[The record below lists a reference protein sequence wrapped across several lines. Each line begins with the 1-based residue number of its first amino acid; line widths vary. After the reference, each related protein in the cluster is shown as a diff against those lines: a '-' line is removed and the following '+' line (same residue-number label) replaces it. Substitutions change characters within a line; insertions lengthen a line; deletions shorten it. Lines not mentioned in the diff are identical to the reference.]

1 MDSLIDTLLLI
12 FQQFHALDSLNSNS
26 VTIWIRMSM
35 SFDQFD
41 YTFLSNSD
49 VFNQNLHGLFT
60 IFVNNFEIIS
70 EIVEDLAIGSIAIHR
85 QEMNRS
91 ISAVF
96 VKNNQLVMIPLG
108 RNDNLIIF
116 YVRQLC
122 RIVLQFGHFNI
133 VIQLL

>member
-1 MDSLIDTLLLI
+1 
-12 FQQFHALDSLNSNS
+12 
-26 VTIWIRMSM
+26 M

-85 QEMNRS
+85 QEMNRI

-96 VKNNQLVMIPLG
+96 VKNNQLVMIPLCG
-108 RNDNLIIF
+108 NDNLIIF
-116 YVRQLC
+116 DVGQLC
-122 RIVLQFGHFNI
+122 RVVLQFGHFNV